1 MIKWID
7 LPPVWLVG
15 FMAAMWGVAQV
26 MPAPGY
32 ESVWLGRAIIGAA
45 LLVMV
50 WTAVWFRRRR
60 TTIVPH
66 LAPDAL
72 VTEGPMRFS
81 RNPIYAAD
89 VLVLVG
95 WGVSLGAI
103 APFLL
108 IPLFAI
114 VIQRR
119 FILAEEARLAA
130 AFGDE
135 FAAYKARV
143 RRWI

>member
-1 MIKWID
+1 MKWID
-7 LPPVWLVG
+7 LPPVWLIG
-15 FMAAMWGVAQV
+15 FMAAMWAVAQV
-26 MPAPGY
+26 APFPGW

-66 LAPDAL
+66 MRPDAL
-72 VTEGPMRFS
+72 VVEGPMRFS

-89 VLVLVG
+89 VAVLVG
-95 WGVSLGAI
+95 WGVSLGAA

-108 IPLFAI
+108 IPVFLK
-114 VIQRR
+114 VIERR
-119 FILAEEARLAA
+119 FVLAEEARLQA
-130 AFGDE
+130 AFGAAFDE
-135 FAAYKARV
+135 YAARV
-143 RRWI
+143 RRWV

>member
-1 MIKWID
+1 MKWID
-7 LPPVWLVG
+7 LPPVWLIG
-15 FMAAMWGVAQV
+15 FMAAMWAVAQV
-26 MPAPGY
+26 AAWPGADAT
-32 ESVWLGRAIIGAA
+32 WTGRAIIGAA

-50 WTAVWFRRRR
+50 WTAIWFHRRR

-66 LAPDAL
+66 MQPDAL

-89 VLVLVG
+89 VLVLIG
-95 WGVSLGAI
+95 WGVGLGA
-103 APFLL
+103 ALPFVL
-108 IPLFAI
+108 IPLFVV
-114 VIQRR
+114 VIERR

-130 AFGDE
+130 AFGNE